1 MNKILVHNDHS
12 SQNGINGGQGIDG
25 VNGHRGSGVDH
36 AQSSEITDQAREMT
50 ALVLGVTRQLLA
62 VDDQAAELP
71 LRQLRVCM
79 ALHEEPRSMTAL
91 GRELGMSLSAMTQ
104 IADRLERAGLVKRS
118 LEGTDRRVRCLQLTP
133 RGQKMMKLREQIRIQ
148 RVSGVVRTMSQHARN
163 EVLSALQV
171 LLTACTAA
179 NA

>member
-1 MNKILVHNDHS
+1 MNKILARNGHS
-12 SQNGINGGQGIDG
+12 SLNGRAGINGHS
-25 VNGHRGSGVDH
+25 VNGLEPVE
-36 AQSSEITDQAREMT
+36 SSNITEQAREMT

-62 VDDQAAELP
+62 VDDQAADLP

-79 ALHEEPRSMTAL
+79 ALHDEPRSMTAL

-133 RGQKMMKLREQIRIQ
+133 RGQKMMQLREQIRIQ

-171 LLTACTAA
+171 LLTACLAA